1 FNIECRRRFA
11 TEVYRYVSLYNNRM
25 VGVRRFGAPDRS
37 TIQQLSV
44 FRVGGWQTMRLKM

>member
-11 TEVYRYVSLYNNRM
+11 TEIYRFVNRM
-25 VGVRRFGAPDRS
+25 VGARKFGAPDRL